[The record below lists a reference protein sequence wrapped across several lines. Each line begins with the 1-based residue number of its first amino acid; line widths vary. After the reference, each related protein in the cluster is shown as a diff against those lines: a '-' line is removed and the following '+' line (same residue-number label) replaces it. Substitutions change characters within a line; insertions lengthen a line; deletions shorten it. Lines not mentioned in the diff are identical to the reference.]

1 MVSTTGPF
9 KHTSTFHCIDPSLKP
24 HAVTA
29 KEMAFK
35 KLYDNYWNW
44 QKFRFDYFAPFGYSC
59 NSIRVVI
66 TFESIL
72 VRKFGQKSNSIVYLN
87 FWTDWFDDCE
97 RSTCAENQGRRQ
109 IYWGLGQKRVTCLY
123 FFMRKCLFHG
133 APGSTYL
140 VVSPLSKALQKT
152 FCLYL
157 SEITAFRP
165 AS

>member
-9 KHTSTFHCIDPSLKP
+9 KHTSIFHCTAPSSTP

-44 QKFRFDYFAPFGYSC
+44 QKFKFDCFAHFGYSS

-66 TFESIL
+66 TFESFL
-72 VRKFGQKSNSIVYLN
+72 VRKFGQKSSSVCLN

-109 IYWGLGQKRVTCLY
+109 IYWCLGQESVTWASSPYFLY
-123 FFMRKCLFHG
+123 FFRGNWLFHG
-133 APGSTYL
+133 APGSTNL
-140 VVSPLSKALQKT
+140 VVPPSAENT
-152 FCLYL
+152 FFVFVWNQC
-157 SEITAFRP
+157 F
-165 AS
+165 